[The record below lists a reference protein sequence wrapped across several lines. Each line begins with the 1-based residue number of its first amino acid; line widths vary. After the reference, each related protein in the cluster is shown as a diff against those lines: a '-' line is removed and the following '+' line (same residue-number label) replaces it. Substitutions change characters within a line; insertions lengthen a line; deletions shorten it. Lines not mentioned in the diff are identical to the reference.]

1 MLAFVTLGFALTA
14 AAETTTPRLALD
26 VDGKPLGMVLD
37 EIHAT
42 TGFSITLTDAGWRA
56 VPVSVHAPE
65 APLKETLRALFA
77 GFNYAIVEQDD
88 NGMTVAVSS
97 AAVPWSEPGSDAA
110 VEAVAGAAGPQAPT
124 PSTASSTN
132 DEFVPPAHLLDSLHD
147 TAPTERIVNYD
158 EVLNELRE
166 LERQNA
172 FVPQ

>member
-65 APLKETLRALFA
+65 APIKETLRALFA

-97 AAVPWSEPGSDAA
+97 AVVPWPEPESDVAIEAA
-110 VEAVAGAAGPQAPT
+110 AGAANPPAP
-124 PSTASSTN
+124 AAVSSTS

-147 TAPTERIVNYD
+147 AAPTQRVVNYD

>member
-14 AAETTTPRLALD
+14 AAETTTPSLALD

-65 APLKETLRALFA
+65 APIKETLRALFA

-97 AAVPWSEPGSDAA
+97 AVVPWPEPESDVAIEAA
-110 VEAVAGAAGPQAPT
+110 AGAANPPAP
-124 PSTASSTN
+124 PAVSSTS

-147 TAPTERIVNYD
+147 AAPTERVVNYD
-158 EVLNELRE
+158 EVLHELRE